1 MKIDLIEAYSH
12 KEEAIS
18 LFKEYTGM
26 LIECDNDFKEYLNKQ
41 NYDEELEHLESKY
54 GLPYGRLY
62 LAFCDNKLAGCIGLR
77 KIDNSTCE
85 LKRLYIKPEFRKKG
99 IGDFLVKKII
109 ADAKEIGYTK
119 MRLDTLPF
127 LKGAE
132 RLYRR
137 NGFYDIPCYNNSPMD
152 NSIYMQLDL

>member
-1 MKIDLIEAYSH
+1 MIKLIDAYSYNNEI
-12 KEEAIS
+12 KE
-18 LFKEYTGM
+18 LFSKYTNM
-26 LIECDNDFKEYLNKQ
+26 LIDGDPKFKEYLEIQ
-41 NYDEELEHLESKY
+41 NYDAELENLEDKY

-62 LAFCDNKLAGCIGLR
+62 LVYWGKALAGCIGLR

-85 LKRLYIKPEFRKKG
+85 LKRLYIKPQFRKKG
-99 IGDFLVKKII
+99 IGDFLIKKII
-109 ADAKEIGYTK
+109 ADAKEIGYSK

>member
-1 MKIDLIEAYSH
+1 MIKLVKAYTC
-12 KEEAIS
+12 KEEIKE
-18 LFKEYTGM
+18 LFNEYTDM
-26 LIECDNDFKEYLNKQ
+26 LIEGDPKFKEYLEIQ
-41 NYDEELEHLESKY
+41 NYDAELENLENKY
-54 GLPYGRLY
+54 GIPYGRLY
-62 LAFCDNKLAGCIGLR
+62 LVYYDNSLAGCIGLR

-85 LKRLYIKPEFRKKG
+85 LKRLYIKPQFRKKG

-109 ADAKEIGYTK
+109 ADAKEIGYSK

-132 RLYRR
+132 RLYRK

>member
-1 MKIDLIEAYSH
+1 MIKLINAYPYIEET
-12 KEEAIS
+12 KE
-18 LFKEYTGM
+18 LFSEYTDM
-26 LIECDNDFKEYLNKQ
+26 LIEGDSKFKEYLEIQ
-41 NYDEELEHLESKY
+41 NYDAELNNLEDKY

-62 LAFCDNKLAGCIGLR
+62 LIYYNNNLAGCIGLR
-77 KIDNSTCE
+77 KIDEATCE
-85 LKRLYIKPEFRKKG
+85 LKRLYVKPQFRKNG

-109 ADAKEIGYTK
+109 ADAKEIGYAK

-127 LKGAE
+127 LKSAE
-132 RLYRR
+132 RLYRK

>member
-1 MKIDLIEAYSH
+1 MIKLIDAYPYK
-12 KEEAIS
+12 KEIKE
-18 LFKEYTGM
+18 LFSEYTNM
-26 LIECDNDFKEYLNKQ
+26 LIEGDPKFKEYLEIQ
-41 NYDEELEHLESKY
+41 NYDAELENLEDKY

-62 LAFCDNKLAGCIGLR
+62 LVYWNEALAGCIGLR

-99 IGDFLVKKII
+99 LGDHLIKKII
-109 ADAKEIGYTK
+109 AYAKEIGYTK

>member
-1 MKIDLIEAYSH
+1 MIKLVYAYPY
-12 KEEAIS
+12 KEEIKG
-18 LFKEYTGM
+18 LFSEYTNM
-26 LIECDNDFKEYLNKQ
+26 LIEGDPKFKEYLEIQ
-41 NYDEELEHLESKY
+41 NYDAELENLEDKY

-62 LAFCDNKLAGCIGLR
+62 LVYWNKALAGCIGLR